1 MDLVKLSI
9 RGISYSNANSEAY
22 ILILEEDKTQK
33 KIPIVI
39 GNFEAQAI
47 AMALEKDLSTPRPL
61 THDLFV
67 TFIEKMNANLKSVV
81 IYKFQEGVF
90 FSNLIFERENGELFE
105 LDSRT
110 SDAIALGLRL
120 DAPIFA
126 YMQVVEQAGVSFKIM
141 DDEVVEIDEEDSELD
156 DFKEEIEQVIDEVIE
171 EVANTPRTSDIRQ
184 KDMDEKTLA
193 YSYKFIKETMTKLPF
208 GNMSW
213 GTFNNNDLEGLKNIA
228 INNEDYEF
236 AGLVVEEIKR
246 RKNSK

>member
-22 ILILEEDKTQK
+22 ILILEEDETQK

-67 TFIEKMNANLKSVV
+67 TFIAKMNANLKSVV

-90 FSNLIFERENGELFE
+90 FSNLIFEKENGELFE

-110 SDAIALGLRL
+110 SDAIALGLRV

-126 YMQVVEQAGVSFKIM
+126 YQQVVDQAGVDFKIVG
-141 DDEVVEIDEEDSELD
+141 DEVVEIEEDSELD

-171 EVANTPRTSDIRQ
+171 EVANTPRPNDIRQ

-193 YSYKFIKETMTKLPF
+193 YSYKFIKETMSKLPF

-228 INNEDYEF
+228 ISHEDYEF
-236 AGLVVEEIKR
+236 AAMVVEELKR
-246 RKNSK
+246 RENSK

>member
-9 RGISYSNANSEAY
+9 RGISYSSANSEAY
-22 ILILEEDKTQK
+22 ILILEEDETQK

-67 TFIEKMNANLKSVV
+67 TFIQRMNAKLKSVI
-81 IYKFQEGVF
+81 IYKFHEGVF
-90 FSNLIFERENGELFE
+90 FSNLIFEKENGKLFE

-110 SDAIALGLRL
+110 SDAIALGLRVE
-120 DAPIFA
+120 APIFA
-126 YMQVVEQAGVSFKIM
+126 YQQVVQQAGVEFKI
-141 DDEVVEIDEEDSELD
+141 VEDEEVEDEETELD
-156 DFKEEIEQVIDEVIE
+156 EIQDKIEQTIEEVIE
-171 EVANTPRTSDIRQ
+171 EVANTPSSSDIRQ

-193 YSYKFIKETMTKLPF
+193 YSYKFIKETMDKLPF

-228 INNEDYEF
+228 ISHEDYEF
-236 AGLVVEEIKR
+236 AGMVVEELKR
-246 RKNSK
+246 RENSK

>member
-1 MDLVKLSI
+1 MDLVKLII
-9 RGISYSNANSEAY
+9 RGISYSSANSEAY
-22 ILILEEDKTQK
+22 ILILEEDETQK

-67 TFIEKMNANLKSVV
+67 TFIQRMNAKLKSVI
-81 IYKFQEGVF
+81 IYKFHEGVF
-90 FSNLIFERENGELFE
+90 FSNLIFEKENGELFE

-110 SDAIALGLRL
+110 SDAIALGLRVE
-120 DAPIFA
+120 APIFA
-126 YMQVVEQAGVSFKIM
+126 YQQVVQQAGVEFKI
-141 DDEVVEIDEEDSELD
+141 VEDEEVEEEESELD
-156 DFKEEIEQVIDEVIE
+156 EIQDKIEQTIEEVIE
-171 EVANTPRTSDIRQ
+171 EVANTPSPSDIRQ

-193 YSYKFIKETMTKLPF
+193 YSYKFIKETMDKLPF

-228 INNEDYEF
+228 ISHEDYEF
-236 AGLVVEEIKR
+236 AGMVVEELKR
-246 RKNSK
+246 RENSK